1 MKNHLTTYNRGP
13 IATIREI
20 FRVAIA
26 LMRVPRLF
34 AALFLFPLLVSFI
47 LVICQATV
55 TVSLLNVVDTY
66 ESPSNR
72 VKMQHREGAFVRA
85 KLLGSGGPLPPIT
98 VCKWEAESR
107 SPSVSPIGS
116 ITEQPPSSPSGC
128 SLDRYDVVLRVDD
141 PASFDATPYRDRLTG
156 KFLKLHVCR
165 SCRSD
170 IIITPTTNPVKAH
183 LFSVWGL
190 ILLSIARR
198 SEQAEL
204 LAATPDADPLS
215 SGAKLGKEILNL
227 PGLYAPTP
235 LSEMN
240 ATIIGILNIAS
251 LIIIAAWLAMKS
263 HRKVLDYFASS
274 GSLLPLVAAS
284 GRSIFYGA
292 LWVLTGARVACFLIS
307 SVPFSYSVF
316 TSMTTKHAKIFAFG
330 ENTAAFGLW
339 LIAMTAMFSLAATI
353 ASISELRTKYSP
365 LSFIYRYIPLFLC
378 VLGGS
383 VWGIT
388 LLFDSSGAVTARDI
402 IAAFPLVGIVPVL
415 LAPIFVPSDNVLV
428 VQSILSVTALVFA
441 IRANTKWFG
450 AHLEEV

>member
-1 MKNHLTTYNRGP
+1 MPISPLYSRRGP
-13 IATIREI
+13 IPTIREI
-20 FRVAIA
+20 VRVAIA

-34 AALFLFPLLVSFI
+34 AALFLFPLFVSFI

-55 TVSLLNVVDTY
+55 TVSLLNVVDSY
-66 ESPSNR
+66 DSPTKR
-72 VKMQHREGAFVRA
+72 VKMQHQEGAYVRA
-85 KLLGSGGPLPPIT
+85 KLLGASGPLPPIA
-98 VCKWEAESR
+98 VCRWEGVPDKA
-107 SPSVSPIGS
+107 
-116 ITEQPPSSPSGC
+116 PPGC
-128 SLDRYDVVLRVDD
+128 ALDRYDVVLRVDD
-141 PASFDATPYRDRLTG
+141 PASFDPIPYRDRLNG
-156 KFLKLHVCR
+156 KFVKLHVCR

-170 IIITPTTNPVKAH
+170 IIITPSTNPVKAH

-204 LAATPDADPLS
+204 LAATPDANPLS

-235 LSEMN
+235 LADMN
-240 ATIIGILNIAS
+240 ATVIGILNIAS

-263 HRKVLDYFASS
+263 HRKVLDYFAAS

-292 LWVLTGARVACFLIS
+292 LWVLTAARVACFLLS

-316 TSMTTKHAKIFAFG
+316 TSMTAKHADTFSFAG
-330 ENTAAFGLW
+330 NRAAFGLW
-339 LIAMTAMFSLAATI
+339 IIALIAMFSLAATI

-365 LSFIYRYIPLFLC
+365 LSFVYRYIPLLLC
-378 VLGGS
+378 MIGGS
-383 VWGIT
+383 IWGIT

-441 IRANTKWFG
+441 VRANTKWFG

>member
-1 MKNHLTTYNRGP
+1 MMNHLTPHNRRP

-20 FRVAIA
+20 LRVAVA

-34 AALFLFPLLVSFI
+34 ASLFLFPLLVSFI
-47 LVICQATV
+47 LVIAQATL
-55 TVSLLNVVDTY
+55 TVSLMNVVDNY
-66 ESPSNR
+66 DSPSNR
-72 VKMQHREGAFVRA
+72 VKMQHREGEFVRA
-85 KLLGSGGPLPPIT
+85 KLLGFNGPLPPIT
-98 VCKWEAESR
+98 ICRWEAASR
-107 SPSVSPIGS
+107 DVSLSTSSALKEHPPLSPL
-116 ITEQPPSSPSGC
+116 GC
-128 SLDRYDVVLRVDD
+128 SLDRYDVVLRVDN
-141 PASFDATPYRDRLTG
+141 PADFDAMPYRDRLNG
-156 KFLKLHVCR
+156 KFLKLHLCR
-165 SCRSD
+165 SCRTD
-170 IIITPTTNPVKAH
+170 IIITPTTDPVKAH

-204 LAATPDADPLS
+204 IAAMPDADPLS

-235 LSEMN
+235 LSEIN
-240 ATIIGILNIAS
+240 ATAIGILNIAS

-263 HRKVLDYFASS
+263 HRKVLDYFAAS

-284 GRSIFYGA
+284 GRSIFYGS
-292 LWVLTGARVACFLIS
+292 LWVLTGARVACFLMS

-316 TSMTTKHAKIFAFG
+316 TSMATKHTKTFAFG
-330 ENTAAFGLW
+330 GDGAAFGLW

-365 LSFIYRYIPLFLC
+365 LSFVYRYIPFFLC
-378 VLGGS
+378 IFGGS

-388 LLFDSSGAVTARDI
+388 LLFDSSSAVTTRDI

-415 LAPIFVPSDNVLV
+415 LSPIFVPSDNVLV

-450 AHLEEV
+450 AHLEEL

>member
-1 MKNHLTTYNRGP
+1 MMNNLTPHNRGP
-13 IATIREI
+13 IATIWEI
-20 FRVAIA
+20 LRVAVA

-34 AALFLFPLLVSFI
+34 ASLFLFPLLVSFI
-47 LVICQATV
+47 LVIAQATV
-55 TVSLLNVVDTY
+55 TASLLNVVDTY
-66 ESPSNR
+66 DSPSNR
-72 VKMQHREGAFVRA
+72 VKMQNREGEFVRA
-85 KLLGSGGPLPPIT
+85 KLLGSSGHLPPIT
-98 VCKWEAESR
+98 VCRWETPSR
-107 SPSVSPIGS
+107 DAALAPAALA
-116 ITEQPPSSPSGC
+116 EQPPSSPSGC
-128 SLDRYDVVLRVDD
+128 SLGRYDVVLRVDN
-141 PASFDATPYRDRLTG
+141 PANFDATPYRDRLTG
-156 KFLKLHVCR
+156 KFLKLHLCR

-204 LAATPDADPLS
+204 IASMPDADPLS

-235 LSEMN
+235 LSEIN

-251 LIIIAAWLAMKS
+251 LIIIGAWLAMKS
-263 HRKVLDYFASS
+263 HRKVLDYFAAS

-284 GRSIFYGA
+284 GRSVFYGS
-292 LWVLTGARVACFLIS
+292 LWVLTGARVACFLMS

-316 TSMTTKHAKIFAFG
+316 TSMGTKHTKTFAFG
-330 ENTAAFGLW
+330 GDGAAFGLW
-339 LIAMTAMFSLAATI
+339 LIAMTAMFSLAGTI

-365 LSFIYRYIPLFLC
+365 LSFVYRYIPFFLC
-378 VLGGS
+378 VVGGS
-383 VWGIT
+383 VWGMT
-388 LLFDSSGAVTARDI
+388 LLFDSSSAVTTRDL

-450 AHLEEV
+450 AHLEEL